1 MRQEIRDLGLE
12 LEETLGRGKRT
23 ISANK
28 RSPENSIVARGKPSS
43 SLVGHPSIK
52 DSTVSPSPSPLR
64 SARQDKDKTVEHLCD
79 DDMDLDDE

>member
-28 RSPENSIVARGKPSS
+28 RSPENSIVARGKSSS
-43 SLVGHPSIK
+43 SLVKGAASVK
-52 DSTVSPSPSPLR
+52 ESTISPSPSPVR
-64 SARQDKDKTVEHLCD
+64 SAMQEKDKTVE
-79 DDMDLDDE
+79 